1 MILLDIEQ
9 LERNSDINVFN
20 HTLKECLK
28 AQNGETGFDTHFL
41 AIKGAFDTN
50 PHSTISKEDIFRQL
64 VLIDSLYSTNVV
76 RMRQFGIEEIAE
88 DIWQLCNDGKGDYRL
103 SALTK
108 KIDITKPLP
117 NTVVVLFAAK
127 YGYIKGRRNNGAASL
142 ITKYFHFASI
152 ACPQNDWGFPI
163 YDTIVANLLND
174 MQRFLQIPCTRA
186 KHFKNP
192 KNLDINIYIDGLRC
206 IVIEL
211 SKFDSVIWSGI
222 NRLKFEML
230 DYCLWH
236 IGKCG
241 KNSFN
246 LLLTKQEMLTYT
258 QTSTLPTRI
267 QDWTHIYNLIK
278 Q

>member
-1 MILLDIEQ
+1 MSLLDVEQ
-9 LERNSDINVFN
+9 LKKNSDINLFN
-20 HTLKECLK
+20 YLIKENLEF
-28 AQNGETGFDTHFL
+28 QYGETGFNIQLH
-41 AIKGAFDTN
+41 AIKGAFNTN

-76 RMRQFGIEEIAE
+76 RMRQFGIEEIAD
-88 DIWQLCNDGKGDYRL
+88 DIWHLCDDGKGNYTIAVL
-103 SALTK
+103 AQ

-117 NTVVVLFAAK
+117 KVITNLFTNK
-127 YGYIKGRRNNGAASL
+127 YGYILGKKESSAASL
-142 ITKYFHFASI
+142 ISKYFHFVSI
-152 ACPQNDWGFPI
+152 VCPQNDWGFPI

-174 MQRFLQIPCTRA
+174 MQRFLQIPRTPA
-186 KHFKNP
+186 KYFKSP
-192 KNLDINIYIDGLRC
+192 KNLDIDIYIDGLRR

-211 SKFDSVIWSGI
+211 SKFDFVIWSGK

-246 LLLTKQEMLTYT
+246 LLLTKQEILAS
-258 QTSTLPTRI
+258 QAATLPKRI
-267 QDWTHIYNLIK
+267 QNWSQIYHLIK
-278 Q
+278 

>member
-1 MILLDIEQ
+1 MSLLDIEQ
-9 LERNSDINVFN
+9 LERKSDINAFN

-28 AQNGETGFDTHFL
+28 AQNGETGFDTQFL

-50 PHSTISKEDIFRQL
+50 PHSTISKEDKFRQL

-88 DIWQLCNDGKGDYRL
+88 DIWQLCNDGKGNYTITAL
-103 SALTK
+103 SQ

-117 NTVVVLFAAK
+117 KAITDLFTNK
-127 YGYIKGRRNNGAASL
+127 YGYIQGKNDSSAASL
-142 ITKYFHFASI
+142 ISKYFHFVSI
-152 ACPQNDWGFPI
+152 VCPQNDWGFPI

-192 KNLDINIYIDGLRC
+192 KKLDINIYIDGLRR

-267 QDWTHIYNLIK
+267 QDWTHIYNFIK